1 MLLSHLGRESNSM
14 MVAQHRDIGL
24 GCEKSDVEGLGKK
37 DFERGNQLVKKST
50 INNSVRLDKKL
61 FGQ

>member
-1 MLLSHLGRESNSM
+1 MLLSQLGRESNSM

-37 DFERGNQLVKKST
+37 DIERGNQLVRKST
-50 INNSVRLDKKL
+50 NKTVS
-61 FGQ
+61 G